1 MKDWFPEDI
10 KAFRKKHNLLQRE
23 FAELLGVTR
32 EYLVY
37 LERGVKKP
45 GKTLKLFLECL
56 EREFKRGEVKKRG
69 NRNLQER

>member
-1 MKDWFPEDI
+1 MKDWLPEDI
-10 KAFRKKHNLLQRE
+10 KAFRKRHDLYQRE

-56 EREFKRGEVKKRG
+56 EREFKRKEVKKRG
-69 NRNLQER
+69 DGNLQKR

>member
-1 MKDWFPEDI
+1 MKDWLPEDI
-10 KAFRKKHNLLQRE
+10 KAFRKRLDLYQRE

-32 EYLVY
+32 ENLVY

-56 EREFKRGEVKKRG
+56 EREFKRKEVKKRG
-69 NRNLQER
+69 DGNLQKR